1 MVSVVDSALREIAY
15 TARKV
20 DSDEALSIGMVSKV
34 LEDKDKMVEE
44 AVKVAELIASKSPV
58 AVQGTKRAL
67 VYARDHPVQTGLD
80 QVVSWKTYS
89 GKRIITNFN
98 NFML

>member
-1 MVSVVDSALREIAY
+1 MIYSFLREIAY

-20 DSDEALSIGMVSKV
+20 GSDEALSIGMVSKV
-34 LEDKDKMVEE
+34 LEDKDKMMEE

-67 VYARDHPVQTGLD
+67 VYARDHPVQSGLD
-80 QVVSWKTYS
+80 QVVSWNQVSSSK
-89 GKRIITNFN
+89 
-98 NFML
+98 L